1 MAENGIQVI
10 DRVFD
15 ILELL
20 SQKEDGMG
28 VTEIGRCLDLNKTT
42 VHRIVNGIL
51 KRGYVEK
58 TDRGQYRL
66 GLKFIAL
73 CSHRLNSIELTTEA
87 RPYLLALTNLYGQ
100 RCHLAILDGS
110 YAVYIDKVEVE
121 RNLRM
126 YSEIGRRVPV
136 HCSALGKSLM
146 FDKSA
151 AEITAILDESGYEQ
165 KTSQTK
171 TNADELLW
179 EITQSARKGWSIDDG
194 ENEEGI
200 RCIAAPVRDYSG
212 KIIAAVSISGP
223 VNVVSEEKL
232 DEIAAKVM
240 ETADAISK
248 RIGYW
253 KE

>member
-1 MAENGIQVI
+1 MSENGIQVI

-58 TDRGQYRL
+58 TERGQYRL

-100 RCHLAILDGS
+100 CTHLAILDKNE
-110 YAVYIDKVEVE
+110 AVYIDKVEVE

-136 HCSALGKSLM
+136 YCSALGKCLL

-151 AEITAILDESGYEQ
+151 AEMIAVLESSPYVKRTE
-165 KTSQTK
+165 KTK
-171 TNADELLW
+171 NDTNELLE
-179 EITQSARKGWSIDDG
+179 EITQSARRGWSIDNE
-194 ENEEGI
+194 ENEKGI
-200 RCIAAPVRDYSG
+200 CCIAAPVRDYSG
-212 KIIAAVSISGP
+212 KIIAAISISGP
-223 VNVVSEEKL
+223 ISVFSQEKIK
-232 DEIAAKVM
+232 EIAAKVM
-240 ETADAISK
+240 ESASAISK
-248 RIGYW
+248 QIGYCF
-253 KE
+253 

>member
-42 VHRIVNGIL
+42 VHRIVNGIM

-58 TDRGQYRL
+58 TERGQYRL

-73 CSHRLNSIELTTEA
+73 CSHRINSIELTAEA

-100 RCHLAILDGS
+100 RTHLAILDENE
-110 YAVYIDKVEVE
+110 AVYLDKVEIE

-126 YSEIGRRVPV
+126 YSEIGKRVPV
-136 HCSALGKSLM
+136 YCSALGKALL

-151 AEITAILDESGYEQ
+151 MEIRAILESAPYQ
-165 KTSQTK
+165 KK
-171 TNADELLW
+171 TPKTQNDTDKLIQ
-179 EITQSARKGWSIDDG
+179 EIFQFAQRGWSVDDE
-194 ENEEGI
+194 ENEEEI
-200 RCIAAPVRDYSG
+200 RCIAAPIRDYSG
-212 KIIAAVSISGP
+212 RIIAAISVSGP
-223 VNVVSEEKL
+223 IVAITNERTE
-232 DEIAAKVM
+232 EIAVRVM
-240 ETADAISK
+240 ESAREISH

>member
-20 SQKEDGMG
+20 SQKEEGMG
-28 VTEIGRCLDLNKTT
+28 VTEIGRSLDLNKTT

-58 TDRGQYRL
+58 TERGQYRL
-66 GLKFIAL
+66 GLNFIAL

-87 RPYLLALTNLYGQ
+87 RPYLLGLTQMYGQ
-100 RCHLAILDGS
+100 RSHLAILDGNE
-110 YAVYIDKVEVE
+110 AVYLDKVEIE

-136 HCSALGKSLM
+136 YCSALGKCLL

-151 AEITAILDESGYEQ
+151 AEITSILESSSYQ
-165 KTSQTK
+165 KRTEKTK
-171 TNADELLW
+171 TNTEELLW
-179 EITQSARKGWSIDDG
+179 EITQSARRGWSVDDE
-194 ENEEGI
+194 ENEESI
-200 RCIAAPVRDYSG
+200 RCIAAPIHDYSG
-212 KIIAAVSISGP
+212 RIIAAISLSGQRNI
-223 VNVVSEEKL
+223 VTEERTE
-232 DEIAAKVM
+232 EIAKKVM
-240 ETADAISK
+240 ETANEISK

-253 KE
+253 K

>member
-1 MAENGIQVI
+1 MSENGIQVI

-58 TDRGQYRL
+58 TERGQYRL

-100 RCHLAILDGS
+100 RTHLAILDGNE
-110 YAVYIDKVEVE
+110 AVYIDKVEIE

-136 HCSALGKSLM
+136 YCSALGKCLM

-151 AEITAILDESGYEQ
+151 AEITAVLESSPYVKRTE
-165 KTSQTK
+165 KTKNDT
-171 TNADELLW
+171 DELLW
-179 EITQSARKGWSIDDG
+179 EITQSARRGWSIDNE

-200 RCIAAPVRDYSG
+200 CCIAAPVRDYSG
-212 KIIAAVSISGP
+212 KIIAAISLSGP
-223 VNVVSEEKL
+223 VSVVSQEKIE
-232 DEIAAKVM
+232 EIAAKVM
-240 ETADAISK
+240 ESASAISK
-248 RIGYW
+248 HIGCW
-253 KE
+253 K